1 MKWNSLR
8 TLGAL
13 GQSIWLDYIRRDLM
27 LAMRC
32 RAPKR
37 GTRGALSHL
46 HQTRKDCHEQT
57 NTCCEPDIPL

>member
-1 MKWNSLR
+1 MKGNSLR

-32 RAPKR
+32 RGAKARRTRRIIAPSSNSKN
-37 GTRGALSHL
+37 L
-46 HQTRKDCHEQT
+46 
-57 NTCCEPDIPL
+57 P